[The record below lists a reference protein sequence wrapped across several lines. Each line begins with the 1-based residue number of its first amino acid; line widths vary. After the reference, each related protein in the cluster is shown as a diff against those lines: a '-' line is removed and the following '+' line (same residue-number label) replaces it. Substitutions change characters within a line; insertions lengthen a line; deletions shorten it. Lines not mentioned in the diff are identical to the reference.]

1 MIVISTNNG
10 VKFLTEHLNSY
21 VQMNLHLPIAII
33 DTISTDEDAIQLL
46 QTIKSKEEFAS
57 LNITV
62 YQTPYR
68 GFDSG
73 AIIWAMKNI
82 DADRFYFVQDSIVI
96 KDIDFFKQVDEK
108 LRHNVAVPILIF
120 DGTYWDNMEQVNWSI
135 EKAGSYDTDF
145 GIFGPMF
152 SILKTTSNR
161 LVSLLDFYPETKN
174 NQKAMERVWGVLFK
188 KHGITIDALCGH
200 FNYYLLMNDGYPL
213 FKKYFPE
220 RE

>member
-10 VKFLTEHLNSY
+10 VKYLTEHLNNY
-21 VQMNLHLPIAII
+21 VRMNINMPISII
-33 DTISTDEDAIQLL
+33 DTISSDTDAIDLL
-46 QTIKSKEEFAS
+46 ERIRDKQEFAS
-57 LNITV
+57 LDIST

-73 AIIWAMKNI
+73 AIMWAMKNI
-82 DADRFYFVQDSIVI
+82 DADKYYFLQDSIVI
-96 KDIDFFKQVDEK
+96 KDIDFFNQIDEK
-108 LRHNVAVPILIF
+108 LRDNVVVPILKF
-120 DGTYWDNMEQVNWSI
+120 HGMYWDNEEQVKWSI
-135 EKAGSYDTDF
+135 EKTGSYDADF

-161 LVSLLDFYPETKN
+161 LVMDLDFYPETKN

-188 KHGITIDALCGH
+188 RHGINIDSLCGD
-200 FNYYLLMNDGYPL
+200 FNHQLLINDGYSL